1 MPRTMSTATRIVAA
15 DYFVMPVY
23 MLLTGITANPLFS
36 WTPAKPGRIVSLDFV
51 VHVVTTTAS
60 DAATVTPAIAGTA
73 ITGGAVALT
82 SANTDG
88 TPGDIV
94 SGSAVTGGN
103 NFTAAQAITLV
114 GSSVTAFA
122 EGSGYFMLAV
132 EFGTID

>member
-1 MPRTMSTATRIVAA
+1 MSTSTRIVAA
-15 DYFVMPVY
+15 DYVVMPVY
-23 MLLTGITANPLFS
+23 MLLTGITANPLFA
-36 WTPAKPGRIVSLDFV
+36 WTPGKPGRIVSLDFV

-60 DAATVTPAIAGTA
+60 DAATVTPAIGGTST
-73 ITGGAVALT
+73 TGGAVALT

-88 TPGDIV
+88 TPGDKV
-94 SGSAVTGGN
+94 EGSDI
-103 NFTAAQAITLV
+103 TAANKFDADDEITLV